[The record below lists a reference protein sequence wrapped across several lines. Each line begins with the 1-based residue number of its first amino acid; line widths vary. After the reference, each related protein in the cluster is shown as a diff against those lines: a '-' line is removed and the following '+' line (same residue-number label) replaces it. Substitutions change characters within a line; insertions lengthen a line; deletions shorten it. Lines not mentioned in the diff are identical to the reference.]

1 MQIFVRLPGGKI
13 ITIDLVAGMTVHEI
27 KKSVE
32 KKEGTSIGQ
41 QSLILNGQKLENDR
55 TVEDCG
61 IKNESTLYLIINK
74 AGTSQIENEGFQVT
88 VMISEK
94 DNIFVDVKPSTTVK
108 ELKNQIVEKSAV
120 DKGGIEIHYGKLKLD
135 NPDQTM
141 EELQL
146 TEGSILHVSLKV
158 RGG

>member
-1 MQIFVRLPGGKI
+1 MQFL
-13 ITIDLVAGMTVHEI
+13 T
-27 KKSVE
+27 
-32 KKEGTSIGQ
+32 
-41 QSLILNGQKLENDR
+41 
-55 TVEDCG
+55 C

-74 AGTSQIENEGFQVT
+74 AGASQIADEGFQVT
-88 VMISEK
+88 AMISEK